1 MFFKPYN
8 EDFLSYYSL
17 YNHYLLEKEF
27 YTQSLVD
34 KNTIDFGFYNE
45 YVKYTFCDNKSAKN
59 PLSGSSLDI
68 DIPPPPP
75 PPPLSLLYNKS
86 NSSSLPPL
94 PPIRSIIT
102 PKKPRKKNIFSE
114 IDPKL
119 TPFTSSIINMLIPS
133 DKSKKIETK
142 LDEKEDREDKMFY
155 TIDEKITNL
164 DELIQLG
171 KLYDTKYEKLS
182 KEYYFGLNLKK
193 LSKVV
198 EPLEKLSSLIGMVDV
213 KQHVFELV
221 IYYIQELDD
230 KNKDMLHTIIE
241 GPPGVG
247 KTELAKI
254 LGQIYSK
261 MGILSKGTFKSIK
274 ITDLKGGYLG
284 QTALKTRE
292 LLDSCKGGVIFFDE
306 AYSIGNPELR
316 DSYSKEAL
324 DLICAYLEENKGDF
338 VMIIAG
344 YKEALKK
351 CFFAYNE
358 GLERRFNWRFEI
370 NKYSPEEMKQIFFKK
385 VRDHNW
391 KIDEKNIKNDF
402 FDKNKEFFKFGG
414 GDMET
419 LFHRSKM
426 AHSKRVL
433 TLNPD
438 KKKLITQEDIENGF
452 KIFLT
457 NDEIKKRDEKE
468 NFISGLYL

>member
-1 MFFKPYN
+1 MYFKPYN
-8 EDFLSYYSL
+8 DDFLSYYNL
-17 YNHYLLEKEF
+17 YNHYILKREF
-27 YTQSLVD
+27 YNEAIIYR
-34 KNTIDFGFYNE
+34 NTIDFGFYNE
-45 YVKYTFCDNKSAKN
+45 YVKYTLPVNISIKN
-59 PLSGSSLDI
+59 PLSRFSLDV

-75 PPPLSLLYNKS
+75 P
-86 NSSSLPPL
+86 LPPL
-94 PPIRSIIT
+94 PPIRSVIT
-102 PKKPRKKNIFSE
+102 PKRPRIPRRNNIFSH

-119 TPFTSSIINMLIPS
+119 TPFTSSILNMLIPP
-133 DKSKKIETK
+133 TK
-142 LDEKEDREDKMFY
+142 PKLNEIKLPEKEDRTDKMFY
-155 TIDEKITNL
+155 TIDEKISDL

-182 KEYYFGLNLKK
+182 KDHYFGLNLKK

-198 EPLEKLSSLIGMVDV
+198 EPLEKLSNLIGMTDV

-221 IYYIQELDD
+221 IYYIQELDY

-284 QTALKTRE
+284 QTALKTRD

-306 AYSIGNPELR
+306 AYSIGNPQLR

-324 DLICAYLEENKGDF
+324 DIICAYLEENKGDF

-370 NKYSPEEMKQIFFKK
+370 DKYSPEEMKQIFFKK

-391 KIDEKNIKNDF
+391 KIDEKSIKTAF
-402 FDKNKEFFKFGG
+402 FDKNKDFFKFSG

-452 KIFLT
+452 KIFIT
-457 NDEIKKRDEKE
+457 NDEIQKRNDK
-468 NFISGLYL
+468 SALLAGLYV